1 MPWEKSFD
9 LDMAL
14 DGAIKVFWAKGYE
27 GTSMTDLTDQM
38 GINKGSLYNAFG
50 SKQELFT
57 KALLKYDQDHRQK
70 RLTKLEALD
79 DPVKAISQLFD
90 ILIDEGTADDEKKG
104 CLLFNTA
111 LELPNHNQEV
121 HQIVDHIIHHLEDFF
136 IRQIE
141 LGQRHGDIAKTLNP
155 SETARSLIALIVG
168 FRVLSRGA
176 YTVNDLKAVK
186 NDALKLIGA
195 Q

>member
-50 SKQELFT
+50 SKQKLFT

-121 HQIVDHIIHHLEDFF
+121 HQIVDHIIHHLEEFF

-141 LGQRHGDIAKTLNP
+141 LGQRRGDIAKTLNP